1 MKTFRERC
9 IAEMT
14 RNVVFLFQVRLSKR
28 GDNWITESVF
38 LTREEGEEYGRRT
51 EYRYMHDWRVFGVPS
66 EGELAKLIA
75 TT

>member
-38 LTREEGEEYGRRT
+38 LTREEGEEYGRKT
-51 EYRYMHDWRVFGVPS
+51 ETQRN
-66 EGELAKLIA
+66 
-75 TT
+75 

>member
-38 LTREEGEEYGRRT
+38 LTREEGEEYGRKT
-51 EYRYMHDWRVFGVPS
+51 EHRHPHWRVFGVPS

-75 TT
+75 NT